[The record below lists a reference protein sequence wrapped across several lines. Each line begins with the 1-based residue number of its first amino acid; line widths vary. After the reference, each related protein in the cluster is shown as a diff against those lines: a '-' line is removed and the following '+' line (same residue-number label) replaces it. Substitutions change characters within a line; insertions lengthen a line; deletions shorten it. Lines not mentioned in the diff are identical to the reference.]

1 MFELKGKSALVTGAT
16 SGIGKAIVFALHKQ
30 GANVAGVGR
39 REENLVEIKNQLKER
54 FIPLCCDLTNANS
67 LAELP
72 KKASESMGE
81 ISILVNAAGMTKDSL
96 LMRQKDENWE
106 EVLLLNLTAVMKLS
120 RDILRKMIL
129 KRWGRIINISSV
141 VASSG
146 SVGQTNYA
154 ATKAGLEGLTRSL
167 SLEVANRNITVNSV
181 APGMIT
187 TAMTDSLS
195 EKAKETIISQI
206 PIGRPGS
213 ADEVAFVVAFLASE
227 EASYITG
234 TTLHVNG
241 GAYLS

>member
-1 MFELKGKSALVTGAT
+1 MFDLNGKSALVTGAT

-54 FIPLCCDLTNANS
+54 FIPLNCDLTNAGS

-195 EKAKETIISQI
+195 EKTKESIISQI

-213 ADEVAFVVAFLASE
+213 ADEVACVVAFLASE